1 MKNVLQSGGGGR
13 WEGRGNGIGGGWEG
27 GMGKRK
33 GRVGG
38 REKGVY
44 TQSREDGEVL
54 SVCDGCVRSVRGECV
69 GASSDSRAL

>member
-1 MKNVLQSGGGGR
+1 MGECVNEKCGRGEREGGWWRVGGR
-13 WEGRGNGIGGGWEG
+13 
-27 GMGKRK
+27 MGKRN

-69 GASSDSRAL
+69 GASSDSHAL